1 MKNILIIT
9 LLLLSTITQAQEI
22 TEIENKPIAC
32 CQHLDE
38 EFGETW
44 TILYESSS
52 LLDAQRLV
60 DRYNVFDIY
69 NEYFESFGTYY
80 IELVDPSD
88 TLEIENGF
96 KLFTNYHKRKLIYI
110 DFLVSD
116 ENKAILDDSGNPIMV
131 K

>member
-1 MKNILIIT
+1 MKNILVIT
-9 LLLLSTITQAQEI
+9 LLLLSTITQAQKI
-22 TEIENKPIAC
+22 TEIENKPITC

-44 TILYESSS
+44 TILYEASS
-52 LLDAQRLV
+52 LLDAQRLI
-60 DRYNVFDIY
+60 DRYSVFDIY

-96 KLFTNYHKRKLIYI
+96 KLFANYHKRKLIYI